1 MMPSPQTSPRPKTT
15 AIVAGAGSGKRMRS
29 ATAKTFLAVA
39 GLPVVVHTLRAI
51 AACQE
56 VTDLVLVV
64 REEDESLLSEY
75 IKRHG
80 ILRVSRIVPGGRER
94 QDSVYNALRTLEP
107 DTEVVV
113 VHDAVRPFAGPELF
127 REVINAALRGT
138 SAIAAVPLKDTIKLV
153 GKDGWIHSTPER
165 TRLVAVQT
173 PQAFPYAVLRDAYEQ
188 AMKEGFYSTDD
199 SALVEHIGQSVQV
212 IPGSYDNIKI
222 TTPEDLILAEYILR
236 HGNPSTPEEG
246 L

>member
-1 MMPSPQTSPRPKTT
+1 MPSHQTSTGRKVT

-29 ATAKTFLAVA
+29 ATVKTFLAVA

-51 AACQE
+51 AACHE

-94 QDSVYNALRTLEP
+94 QDSVYNAMKTLES
-107 DTEVVV
+107 DTDVVV
-113 VHDAVRPFAGPELF
+113 VHDAVRPFAPPELF
-127 REVINAALRGT
+127 RQVIDAALSGT
-138 SAIAAVPLKDTIKLV
+138 AAIAAVPLKDTIKTV
-153 GKDGWIHSTPER
+153 GKDGWVHSTPER
-165 TRLVAVQT
+165 TSLMAVQT

-199 SALVEHIGQSVQV
+199 SALVEHIGQPVRV
-212 IPGSYDNIKI
+212 IQGSYENIKI

-236 HGNPSTPEEG
+236 HGKPSTPEEG
-246 L
+246 S